1 MTRHF
6 VCCAAAVAAALGTT
20 SCSKIPRAVA
30 PSFDAANMPRVGTVD
45 DRFQSYNVEMIEVTG
60 GRFWKPYKDI
70 DAVLKAQASATR
82 SSENSASVPA
92 GMDPNLYQQRPP
104 INLSNP
110 RLRKLAAALGP
121 AYVRVSGTWANTT
134 YFHNSDQPAPKTPP
148 KGFGGVL
155 TREQWKGVVDFARAV
170 DARLVTSF
178 ATSVGT
184 RDAAGNW
191 TPVQARQ
198 ILDYTKSIGGSIAA
212 AEYMNEPTYAQMG
225 GAPKGY
231 DAAA

>member
-1 MTRHF
+1 MALMRMVFSDSDLEGFLLSDQHDQRLAARNTRIDQGAGIGKSMQREF
-6 VCCAAAVAAALGTT
+6 GIRPRRNGPESLSTT
-20 SCSKIPRAVA
+20 STDQPE
-30 PSFDAANMPRVGTVD
+30 
-45 DRFQSYNVEMIEVTG
+45 Q
-60 GRFWKPYKDI
+60 
-70 DAVLKAQASATR
+70 
-82 SSENSASVPA
+82 
-92 GMDPNLYQQRPP
+92 PP
-104 INLSNP
+104 
-110 RLRKLAAALGP
+110 LRKLAAALRP

-155 TREQWKGVVDFARAV
+155 TREQWKGVADFARAV

-178 ATSVGT
+178 ATSGGT

-212 AEYMNEPTYAQMG
+212 AEYMNEPTYADG
-225 GAPKGY
+225 WRPERL
-231 DAAA
+231 